1 MWIVK
6 FFKWLWDGL
15 FRLFQFVTSIPGLV
29 VSGLTSVYTG
39 LSTIFGQLSSSS
51 SVIDA
56 ISSHGDSVVNE
67 VTTFVQDGGSW
78 LQLLF
83 YALSVDLLFNVL
95 LDLATLAIT
104 LTLALLTFFLVTL
117 PSFVLYYYGLKL
129 TAFVAT
135 SLFPNAWVPSSI
147 KEFGS
152 FKGTFL
158 HRLIGSNFI
167 IQNEFEKR
175 S

>member
-1 MWIVK
+1 MWLVK

-15 FRLFQFVTSIPGLV
+15 VRLFQFVTTIPGLV
-29 VSGLTSVYTG
+29 VAGLTSVYTG

-51 SVIDA
+51 SVIEA
-56 ISSHGDSVVNE
+56 VSSHGDNVVNE
-67 VTTFVQDGGSW
+67 VTSYVEAGGNW
-78 LQLLF
+78 LQIAF
-83 YALSVDLLFNVL
+83 YALSVDLIFNVL
-95 LDLATLAIT
+95 LTLATLAIT

-135 SLFPNAWVPSSI
+135 SLFPNSWVPSAI

-167 IQNEFEKR
+167 IQNDFERK